1 MKTQI
6 RNSSSRYARTLK
18 FIGKTGTKLMLPST
32 TKKNAS
38 WLIQDVMDMGPV
50 YIKIGQIVSSR
61 TDIFPDYLT
70 IPLSELQNNVYT
82 SDFSEVNSMFYSN
95 FNENIIDVFDEFDEI
110 PIASAS
116 IGQVHLGKLNGRT
129 VAVKIM
135 KPNIIEEFET
145 ELRIILTILSL
156 VKQVSGN
163 DRIDDMLSTLT
174 ELEDNIK
181 YETNFEDEMRN
192 MMIFRKMFK
201 DNSQIV
207 VPRVY
212 KPLCGKNVLTMEYV
226 ESSKISANEIYSNH
240 LAKELMYAFLSTL
253 VNYNYIHCDP
263 HPGNIGI
270 TKTNKI
276 VLYDYGMVKKFDI
289 NIKDYFKKIIF
300 AILNR
305 NTDELITFMLKSG
318 ILIASESNAKEYR
331 QLSAYEYMIIQRL
344 IEYIYKYLGNI
355 DPKQF
360 IVDITNDNIIDVNDI
375 PFVFSTE
382 MVYLFKTFSTL
393 EGVCKDLNNEFNYL
407 DLMEDV
413 GYEFFDFDIIFDKI
427 TSDINSLN
435 FTRPDP
441 DSDRKYETKLQL
453 EQVNKKLEKQ
463 NNRFFKFAFMIIAAQ
478 LFIIIV

>member
-32 TKKNAS
+32 NKKNAS

-82 SDFSEVNSMFYSN
+82 SDFSDVNSMFYSN
-95 FNENIIDVFDEFDEI
+95 FNKNIIDVFDEFDEI

-135 KPNIIEEFET
+135 KPNITEEFET

-163 DRIDDMLSTLT
+163 DRVDDMLSTFT

-201 DNSQIV
+201 DN
-207 VPRVY
+207 
-212 KPLCGKNVLTMEYV
+212 
-226 ESSKISANEIYSNH
+226 
-240 LAKELMYAFLSTL
+240 
-253 VNYNYIHCDP
+253 
-263 HPGNIGI
+263 
-270 TKTNKI
+270 
-276 VLYDYGMVKKFDI
+276 
-289 NIKDYFKKIIF
+289 
-300 AILNR
+300 
-305 NTDELITFMLKSG
+305 
-318 ILIASESNAKEYR
+318 
-331 QLSAYEYMIIQRL
+331 
-344 IEYIYKYLGNI
+344 
-355 DPKQF
+355 
-360 IVDITNDNIIDVNDI
+360 
-375 PFVFSTE
+375 
-382 MVYLFKTFSTL
+382 
-393 EGVCKDLNNEFNYL
+393 
-407 DLMEDV
+407 
-413 GYEFFDFDIIFDKI
+413 
-427 TSDINSLN
+427 
-435 FTRPDP
+435 
-441 DSDRKYETKLQL
+441 
-453 EQVNKKLEKQ
+453 
-463 NNRFFKFAFMIIAAQ
+463 
-478 LFIIIV
+478 